1 MSEIKPEQK
10 ENLPV
15 REVEI
20 GQWFN
25 PLHDYPKY
33 PYRNDKK
40 FSRIKKRIP
49 TASVKN
55 LAPLWLTLIWIGD
68 KEDRANYDY
77 GENTAVLFLLEE
89 DRTPLDPLLQND
101 EEELEARLIQL
112 EFINSDQ
119 MDNVGE
125 YLPYRIEIKSPSGNI
140 YSCKLGDDGQNEVF
154 NLEPW
159 SLNESDKKICNIFIP
174 DRKSVMD
181 RIQMRFVPIEGG
193 DN

>member
-15 REVEI
+15 RQVEI

-25 PLHDYPKY
+25 PLRDYSQY
-33 PYRNDKK
+33 PYDNDKK
-40 FSRIKKRIP
+40 FNRIKKRIP

-125 YLPYRIEIKSPSGNI
+125 YLPYGIEIKSPSGNI
-140 YSCKLGDDGQNEVF
+140 YSCKLEDDGENEAF

-159 SLNESDKKICNIFIP
+159 SLNESNKEIYNIFIP

-181 RIQMRFVPIEGG
+181 RIQM
-193 DN
+193 